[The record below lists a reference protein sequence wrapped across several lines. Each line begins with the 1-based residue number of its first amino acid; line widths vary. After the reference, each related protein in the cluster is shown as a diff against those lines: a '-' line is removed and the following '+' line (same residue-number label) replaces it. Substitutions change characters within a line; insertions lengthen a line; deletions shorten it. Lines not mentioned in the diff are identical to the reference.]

1 MENKPF
7 RLITVKSLII
17 IFLLVLIVRGFAFE
31 SVRIDSNQMESSI
44 HPGDHLLVNKWSYGL
59 RLPMTWLAVPF
70 AHDTLPALGIKSYTD
85 ILQTGYHRLASS
97 GAQRN
102 DVVMFNHPG
111 KQFSQVPTDKKPV
124 CISRCIGLPG
134 DSLSFSGKGYLANNV
149 FYTDNNSRLAPY
161 LFREEGKGE
170 IISCITKGNRKIR
183 TTKVMD
189 NHYLIFISRKE
200 LNTTFKTS
208 LHLLEAFYPESD
220 NYSLWVPRKDKMIRA
235 SKQNTERYKDIIL
248 SYELPDATIKDS
260 LLYRKGKPVQ
270 FITFKQ
276 NYYWVLSD
284 NRETGEDSR
293 AFGFVP
299 ESHLIGKAF
308 IVWKSDQDNWFK
320 TIQ

>member
-7 RLITVKSLII
+7 RLITVKSLAII
-17 IFLLVLIVRGFAFE
+17 ILLVLIVRGFAFE

-59 RLPMTWLAVPF
+59 RLPVTWLSIPF
-70 AHDTLPALGIKSYTD
+70 VHDTLPLLGIKSYSNM
-85 ILQTGYHRLASS
+85 IQARYRRLAST
-97 GAQRN
+97 GAERN

-111 KQFSQVPTDKKPV
+111 KQFSRVPTDKKPV

-134 DSLSFSGKGYLANNV
+134 DSLSFSGKGYLANTV
-149 FYTDNNSRLAPY
+149 FYTDNNNRLAPY
-161 LFREEGKGE
+161 LFREDGKGE

-183 TTKVMD
+183 TIKVMD
-189 NHYLIFISRKE
+189 NHYLIFISRQE
-200 LNTTFKTS
+200 LNTTFKPT

-235 SKQNTERYKDIIL
+235 SKQNIERYKDIIL

-260 LLYRKGKPVQ
+260 LLYHKGKPVQ

-276 NYYWVLSD
+276 DYYWVLSD